1 MDKHYFTNDY
11 LPKMH
16 RIGKITGILGVF
28 ASFLP
33 ALVLGFGHG
42 LWPDLALLAT
52 CFITVTTS
60 FGFLWVIEPISY
72 YPVLG
77 PVGTYMAFLS
87 GNISNMRVPCASI
100 AQVSAGVELGSE
112 QGSII
117 STIGMGVSIIIN
129 IIILSVGVIAGSS
142 ILAMLPPSVTA
153 ALNYLLP
160 ALFGALFVQF
170 AVNQK
175 KLAVIMLVF
184 GCVVYIAINKGVFNF
199 LPGASSY
206 LGTPVMRIWFHF
218 YRHGH
223 EKNGRQKNG
232 IDPVSLPPSFFSC
245 C

>member
-42 LWPDLALLAT
+42 LWPDLALLDT

-142 ILAMLPPSVTA
+142 ILAMLPPSVIA

-170 AVNQK
+170 AMNQK

-206 LGTPVMRIWFHF
+206 LGTLLCVFGSIFIAMAMKKME
-218 YRHGH
+218 GKKT
-223 EKNGRQKNG
+223 E
-232 IDPVSLPPSFFSC
+232 
-245 C
+245 

>member
-16 RIGKITGILGVF
+16 RIGKITGVLGVF

-117 STIGMGVSIIIN
+117 STIV
-129 IIILSVGVIAGSS
+129 SVGVIAGSS

-206 LGTPVMRIWFHF
+206 LGTLLCVFGSIFIAMAMKKME
-218 YRHGH
+218 G
-223 EKNGRQKNG
+223 K
-232 IDPVSLPPSFFSC
+232 
-245 C
+245 

>member
-16 RIGKITGILGVF
+16 RIGKITGVLGVF

-77 PVGTYMAFLS
+77 PVGT
-87 GNISNMRVPCASI
+87 VPCASI

-206 LGTPVMRIWFHF
+206 LGTLLCVFGSIFIAMAMKKME
-218 YRHGH
+218 GKKT
-223 EKNGRQKNG
+223 E
-232 IDPVSLPPSFFSC
+232 
-245 C
+245 